1 MELNQLRYFQV
12 VAKHQ
17 HMTRAAEELHISQ
30 SSLSKTIATL
40 EADVGTN
47 LFDRTGNRIVL
58 NEVGRRFLSRVDRSL
73 MELEDAVREAGD
85 SDTGSVAFATSISG
99 LCTDYTTEFLFTYP
113 NIRIKHY
120 LMPAERMKAAL
131 DEGFID
137 FALSFDNLTSQH
149 IEWLPLYQEDVL
161 VLVSE
166 RHPLAD
172 RKEVDL
178 AEFRNDRFICN
189 NSGFGILE
197 AGEAFCREAGF
208 VQNIIFEGNE
218 PELAERMVAENCG
231 VMFMSSIVYSWR
243 MSMQVIDPPLTH
255 IRALQIHSPDCKR
268 TLGLAQLKNHYISP
282 SSEMFLRGMLR
293 FFSNTP

>member
-58 NEVGRRFLSRVDRSL
+58 NEVGKRFLSRVDRSL
-73 MELEDAVREAGD
+73 MELEDAIREASD
-85 SDTGSVAFATSISG
+85 SDAGAVAFATSISG
-99 LCTDYTTEFLFTYP
+99 LCTDYTTEFLFSYP
-113 NIRIKHY
+113 NIRLKHY

-131 DEGFID
+131 EEGMID
-137 FALSFDNLTSQH
+137 FALSFDNLTSDH
-149 IEWLPLYQEDVL
+149 IEWTPLSQEDVL

-166 RHPLAD
+166 KHPLAD
-172 RKEVDL
+172 RKIVDL
-178 AEFRNDRFICN
+178 KELRSDRFICN

-197 AGEAFCREAGF
+197 VGEAFCREAGF
-208 VQNIIFEGNE
+208 VQNVVFEGNE
-218 PELAERMVAENCG
+218 PELAEKMVAENYG
-231 VMFMSSIVYSWR
+231 VMFMSSIVYNWR
-243 MSMQVIDPPLTH
+243 MGMEIVDPPLQH
-255 IRALQIHSPDCKR
+255 IKALKIRTPVCRR
-268 TLGLAQLKNHYISP
+268 TLGLAQLKNHFISP
-282 SSEMFLRGMLR
+282 SSELFLRGM
-293 FFSNTP
+293 FGYFNQKN

>member
-58 NEVGRRFLSRVDRSL
+58 NEVGKRFLSRVERSL

-85 SDTGSVAFATSISG
+85 TEAGAVAFATSISG
-99 LCTDYTTEFLFTYP
+99 LCTDYTTEFLFSYP
-113 NIRIKHY
+113 NIRLKHY

-131 DEGFID
+131 EEGVID
-137 FALSFDNLTSQH
+137 FALSFENLISDRIQWT
-149 IEWLPLYQEDVL
+149 PLCQEDVL

-166 RHPLAD
+166 KHPLSG
-172 RKEVDL
+172 RKQVDL
-178 AEFRNDRFICN
+178 RELRHDRFICN

-197 AGEAFCREAGF
+197 VGESFCRDAGF
-208 VQNIIFEGNE
+208 VQNVIFEGNE
-218 PELAERMVAENCG
+218 PELAEKMVAENYG
-231 VMFMSSIVYSWR
+231 VMFMSSIVYNWR
-243 MSMQVIDPPLTH
+243 MGMEIVDPPLRH
-255 IRALQIHSPDCKR
+255 IKALSIRTPVCKR
-268 TLGLAQLKNHYISP
+268 TLGLAQLRNHYISP
-282 SSEMFLRGMLR
+282 SSEMFLNGMLR
-293 FFSNTP
+293 YFERL